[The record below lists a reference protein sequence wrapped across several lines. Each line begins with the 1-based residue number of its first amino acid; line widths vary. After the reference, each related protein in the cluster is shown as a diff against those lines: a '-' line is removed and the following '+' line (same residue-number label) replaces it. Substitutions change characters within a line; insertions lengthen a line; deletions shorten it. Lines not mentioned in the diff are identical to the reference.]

1 MFDAIPAS
9 AQPRASASTARSG
22 RLQRLLQRVG
32 EKWQELTGFV
42 GGIALLTAETAR
54 ESVSRPFA
62 GRELV
67 RQMYSVG
74 VKSLTIVTITSL
86 FVGMV
91 LALQFAYGLE
101 RFGAKLFVAKL
112 VGLALVREMG
122 PVLTSL
128 LVGGKVGAGMT
139 AEIGSMNVTEQVD
152 AIRALGAS
160 PVKKLVVPRVLAMTL
175 MMPVLAIYADVI
187 GVFGGL
193 LVSVF
198 EVGMKPSFFMA
209 SIEESVMIHDVAHG
223 LVKTVF
229 FGFFIGILGCYQG
242 LRTTGGTEGVG
253 TSTTLTVVMV
263 SITILVGDFFLTK
276 MLWVL

>member
-1 MFDAIPAS
+1 MLDALPATALPLTAVPRRLPAFAGRIGER
-9 AQPRASASTARSG
+9 AQAVS
-22 RLQRLLQRVG
+22 
-32 EKWQELTGFV
+32 GFV
-42 GGIALLTAETAR
+42 GGIGLLIGETAR
-54 ESVSRPFA
+54 EAVRRPFD

-67 RQMYSVG
+67 RQTYFVG

-122 PVLTSL
+122 PVLTAL

-152 AIRALGAS
+152 AIRALGAN
-160 PVKKLVVPRVLAMTL
+160 PVKKLVVPRVLAMTIV
-175 MMPVLAIYADVI
+175 MPVLAIYADVI
-187 GVFGGL
+187 GVLGGL
-193 LVSVF
+193 IVCVG
-198 EVGMKPSFFMA
+198 EVGMQPNFYVA
-209 SIEESVMIHDVAHG
+209 SLTGSVMIHDIAHG

-229 FGFFIGILGCYQG
+229 FGFVIGIIGCYQG

-253 TSTTLTVVMV
+253 AATTLTVVMI
-263 SITILVGDFFLTK
+263 SIAILVGDFFLTK
-276 MLWVL
+276 MLWIL

>member
-1 MFDAIPAS
+1 VTIV
-9 AQPRASASTARSG
+9 
-22 RLQRLLQRVG
+22 RLFTPT
-32 EKWQELTGFV
+32 KY
-42 GGIALLTAETAR
+42 IC
-54 ESVSRPFA
+54 
-62 GRELV
+62 
-67 RQMYSVG
+67 
-74 VKSLTIVTITSL
+74 LTIVTITSL

-152 AIRALGAS
+152 AIRALGAN
-160 PVKKLVVPRVLAMTL
+160 PVKKLVVPRVLAMTI
-175 MMPVLAIYADVI
+175 MMPILAIYADVI
-187 GVFGGL
+187 GVLGGMA
-193 LVSVF
+193 VCVG
-198 EVGMKPSFFMA
+198 EVGLQPNFYIA
-209 SIEESVMIHDVAHG
+209 SISTSVMIHDIAHG
-223 LVKTVF
+223 LIKTIF

-242 LRTTGGTEGVG
+242 LRTKGGTEGVG

-263 SITILVGDFFLTK
+263 SIAILVGDFFLTK
-276 MLWVL
+276 LLWVL